1 MSTKTTGDQGEDL
14 AAEYLEGLGYTV
26 LERNYRFER
35 AEVDIVCYRPA
46 KNPAKGGQ
54 IIFVEVKARKGLG
67 YGRPEEAVTEAK
79 QRQIRHAARAYLYE
93 TGLEG
98 APARFDVVSVLL
110 RDRAAPEIEHFED
123 AFA

>member
-1 MSTKTTGDQGEDL
+1 MTTKATGDRGEAV
-14 AAEYLEGLGYTV
+14 AAAYLEGLGYTV

-35 AEVDIVCYRPA
+35 AEVDLVCYRPA
-46 KNPAKGGQ
+46 RNPAKGGQ
-54 IIFVEVKARKGLG
+54 IIFVEVKARTGLG

-98 APARFDVVSVLL
+98 APCRFDVVSVLL
-110 RDRAAPEIEHFED
+110 RDGAEPEIEHFQN
-123 AFA
+123 AFE